1 VNTPQNEFPETSADR
16 FQIDIRYLTQQ
27 LPSLVSV
34 ERKRRT
40 WDEHGAKVTLEAL
53 SGKRPLSQAGRGL
66 SGKED
71 LTWNRAKA
79 LAHAVIIS
87 NKPEYSAIRKQ
98 LGDWRNRS
106 TAALLSTL
114 SLWMAGTLGVS
125 ITAMRPML
133 ATMLYGVAATGGDW
147 DVLLESEYDD
157 DSDPEGLT

>member
-1 VNTPQNEFPETSADR
+1 
-16 FQIDIRYLTQQ
+16 
-27 LPSLVSV
+27 
-34 ERKRRT
+34 
-40 WDEHGAKVTLEAL
+40 VTLEAL
-53 SGKRPLSQAGRGL
+53 SGKRPLSQAGRGH

-87 NKPEYSAIRKQ
+87 NRPDYSAIRKQ

-133 ATMLYGVAATGGDW
+133 ATMLYGVAAAGGDW
-147 DVLLESEYDD
+147 DVLLESELGDD
-157 DSDPEGLT
+157 GGSEDLT

>member
-1 VNTPQNEFPETSADR
+1 M
-16 FQIDIRYLTQQ
+16 RYLKQQ

-40 WDEHGAKVTLEAL
+40 WDEHGVKVTLEAL
-53 SGKRPLSQAGRGL
+53 SGKRPLSQGGRGH

-87 NKPEYSAIRKQ
+87 NRPEYSAIRKQ

-133 ATMLYGVAATGGDW
+133 ATILYGVAATGGDW
-147 DVLLESEYDD
+147 DVLLESELGD
-157 DSDPEGLT
+157 EGGSEDLT